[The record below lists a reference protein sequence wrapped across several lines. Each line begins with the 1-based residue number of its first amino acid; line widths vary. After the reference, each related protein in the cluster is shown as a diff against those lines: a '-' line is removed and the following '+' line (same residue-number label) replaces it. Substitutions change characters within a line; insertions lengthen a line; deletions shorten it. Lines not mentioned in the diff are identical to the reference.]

1 MPRILG
7 IELAPLHIP
16 MERRLQTLAVQ
27 QWTLSFLFLGFGC
40 LILMIY
46 LLFTSLYWIPLCY
59 LVYYLYDRKTS
70 VRGGRRWQWIR
81 EWPVWKY
88 FQQYFPITLIK
99 TVELDPKK
107 NYIMGFHPH
116 GILSV
121 SAFCHFATE
130 GSGWSRI
137 FPGITPYLLV
147 LPGHFQFPVYRDYF
161 MAGGAVEASSESMK
175 FLLTKHGT
183 GNALGLVVGGA
194 LEALEAFPGKFNLKL
209 AKKKG
214 FIKVALTTG
223 AYLVPMF
230 SFGEHEL
237 FVQAENPEGSR
248 LRNIQNW
255 LTKYT
260 GFSPPVFHGRGMF
273 NYTFGLV
280 PYRIPVY
287 TVVGAPIE
295 VQKDDN
301 PSQEKID
308 ELHKTYLKELEKLFE
323 THKTKYG
330 VAEDKHIHFIE

>member
-70 VRGGRRWQWIR
+70 ARGGRRWQWIR

-130 GSGWSRI
+130 GSRWSRI

-161 MAGGAVEASSESMK
+161 MAGGKFTYDGLQHMVPKGHISWWSS
-175 FLLTKHGT
+175 
-183 GNALGLVVGGA
+183 
-194 LEALEAFPGKFNLKL
+194 
-209 AKKKG
+209 
-214 FIKVALTTG
+214 I
-223 AYLVPMF
+223 Y
-230 SFGEHEL
+230 
-237 FVQAENPEGSR
+237 
-248 LRNIQNW
+248 
-255 LTKYT
+255 
-260 GFSPPVFHGRGMF
+260 
-273 NYTFGLV
+273 
-280 PYRIPVY
+280 
-287 TVVGAPIE
+287 
-295 VQKDDN
+295 D
-301 PSQEKID
+301 
-308 ELHKTYLKELEKLFE
+308 
-323 THKTKYG
+323 
-330 VAEDKHIHFIE
+330 